1 MFPLYFILEVL
12 CNFDLRIIDMLC
24 PIIYF
29 NTMPMNLFDVA
40 IRIQQVRTSFSE
52 KFWLLKIKIA
62 RDLLV
67 LLTKLQQRSKSSLPE
82 LMAP

>member
-1 MFPLYFILEVL
+1 
-12 CNFDLRIIDMLC
+12 
-24 PIIYF
+24 
-29 NTMPMNLFDVA
+29 MPMNLFDVA

-67 LLTKLQQRSKSSLPE
+67 LLTKLQQRRKRSLPE

>member
-1 MFPLYFILEVL
+1 MPARAKTFVLQTLMFPLYFILEVL

-52 KFWLLKIKIA
+52 KF
-62 RDLLV
+62 
-67 LLTKLQQRSKSSLPE
+67 
-82 LMAP
+82 